1 MLLIESLFLQCLAI
15 AIGACIGSF
24 LNVVIY
30 RVPAGLSILYPP
42 SRCPHCLRQLAPRDN
57 IPVIGWFLIKG
68 KCRYCHTPV
77 SWRYPAI
84 EALTAF
90 LFWCIAAYFGT
101 SQPILVLCF
110 YAAFISWLLALAL
123 IDIDTMTLPNSL
135 TQSGLVL
142 GFIYQGSLAFIN
154 SSDRTNFAGHLI
166 NAVLGAVIG
175 LCSLDIVLWL
185 SMILI
190 CIFLV
195 PIIVLEIIC
204 QRQIRIKDI
213 LVTLLGKIWHNDAMG
228 SADFR
233 LMSMIG
239 VWLGWQHILIVN
251 LLAPLFGIFPWLIN
265 KLIRKLGLMG
275 RQPRLM
281 GKLGLTGELG
291 GFTEIPYGVFLAMAA
306 TVSLFFGN
314 TIIDN
319 YLSILRIYFG
329 F

>member
-1 MLLIESLFLQCLAI
+1 MLLIESLLLQCLAI

-101 SQPILVLCF
+101 SQPIPVLCF
-110 YAAFISWLLALAL
+110 YAAFISWLLVLAL

-142 GFIYQGSLAFIN
+142 GLIYQGSLAFIN
-154 SSDRTNFAGHLI
+154 SGDRPNVAGHLI
-166 NAVLGAVIG
+166 FGIGGALLGIW
-175 LCSLDIVLWL
+175 LLDI
-185 SMILI
+185 MRIAGQ
-190 CIFLV
+190 IFLQK
-195 PIIVLEIIC
+195 E
-204 QRQIRIKDI
+204 
-213 LVTLLGKIWHNDAMG
+213 AMG
-228 SADFR
+228 GGDPKLAA
-233 LMSMIG
+233 MIG
-239 VWLGWQHILIVN
+239 MWLGWQNILLTI
-251 LLAPLFGIFPWLIN
+251 LLASAIGTLVGAIAMLARNLGKQEPIPFGP
-265 KLIRKLGLMG
+265 
-275 RQPRLM
+275 
-281 GKLGLTGELG
+281 
-291 GFTEIPYGVFLAMAA
+291 FLAIAGA
-306 TVSLFFGN
+306 VSLFFGN
-314 TIIDN
+314 
-319 YLSILRIYFG
+319 SILSTYLGWFG
-329 F
+329 LT